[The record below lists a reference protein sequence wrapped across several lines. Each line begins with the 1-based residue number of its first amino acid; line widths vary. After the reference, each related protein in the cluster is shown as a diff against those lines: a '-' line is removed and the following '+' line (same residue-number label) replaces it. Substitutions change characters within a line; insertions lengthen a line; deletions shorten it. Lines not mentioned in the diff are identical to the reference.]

1 MKRISY
7 LFLHLSLLGA
17 ITLGLAVSVAITP
30 KPARAQ
36 GPQLISSIVNRME
49 RNRRDL
55 RSLRASIS
63 MEKFNSQLGDKDVY
77 NGVVLYMPGKGRN
90 LYVRVDW
97 NKPQQETLA
106 LADGEYVLYRPRIG
120 QALYGNANSN
130 QNKINNALGFG
141 FNVTPK
147 QLSTSFEQPQYMG
160 EETLYGG
167 IKTTH
172 IKLQPRGSAGYK
184 YVEMWVDMDGMP
196 VQTKWVEKNDD
207 STTVHLTAVERNA
220 HVTVEDFH
228 LKLDSNVKKVR
239 A

>member
-1 MKRISY
+1 MKKFTY
-7 LFLHLSLLGA
+7 LFLFGV
-17 ITLGLAVSVAITP
+17 ITLGLVVNAVVTP
-30 KPARAQ
+30 ELARAQ

-77 NGVVLYMPGKGRN
+77 KGIVLYMPGKGRN

-106 LADGEYVLYRPRIG
+106 LANGEYVLYRPRIG

-130 QNKINNALGFG
+130 RDKIDDVLGFG
-141 FNVTPK
+141 FNITTK
-147 QLSTSFEQPQYMG
+147 QLSTRFEQPQYLG

-167 IKTTH
+167 VKTAH
-172 IKLQPRGSAGYK
+172 IKLQPKGSVGYK
-184 YVEMWVDMDGMP
+184 YVEMWVDGDGLP

-207 STTVHLTAVERNA
+207 STTVRLSEVERNA
-220 HVTVEDFH
+220 HVTAEDFH